1 MHLVYKYAF
10 YHKGKGTGMTKRY
23 SSDEK
28 EILMEFLYDKKLRLR
43 AIWVLVGLGML
54 LVVPF
59 TYGESYN
66 YISAFDL
73 KKRIESGAQVFLLD
87 IQVEKEYSK
96 HHIVNTFAT
105 YAYPVES
112 IGDRAKLKSALGKI
126 RNSKEDIII
135 ICPRGAGGAKRTYD
149 YLQAEGIVSNRLYI
163 LEKGQSGWP
172 YPELI
177 AATK

>member
-1 MHLVYKYAF
+1 MGL
-10 YHKGKGTGMTKRY
+10 
-23 SSDEK
+23 
-28 EILMEFLYDKKLRLR
+28 LYDKKLRLR

-59 TYGESYN
+59 TYAQSYN
-66 YISAFDL
+66 YISASDL
-73 KKRIESGAQVFLLD
+73 KKRIESGDRVFLLD

-96 HHIVNTFAT
+96 HHIANTFAT

-112 IGDRAKLKSALGKI
+112 ADDRAKLKSALEKI

-135 ICPRGAGGAKRTYD
+135 VCPRGAGGAKRTYE
-149 YLQAEGIVSNRLYI
+149 YLKAEGIVSNRLFI

-172 YPELI
+172 YPELL
-177 AATK
+177 AGTK